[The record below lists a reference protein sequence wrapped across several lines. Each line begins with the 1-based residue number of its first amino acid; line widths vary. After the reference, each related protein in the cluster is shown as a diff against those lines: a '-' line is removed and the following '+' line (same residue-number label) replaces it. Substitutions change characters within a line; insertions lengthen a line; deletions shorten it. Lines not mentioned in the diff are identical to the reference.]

1 MPAIQ
6 RIRNHGAWLIGVI
19 GLALFAF
26 IAEEF
31 FRSME
36 TTSNH
41 SKQQV
46 GEVYGESL
54 SIQDFQEMVNEA
66 SEVYKMRT
74 GQNLSDAMQDQ
85 VRDQV
90 WNEYVI
96 YQLVKHETDALGLY
110 VTDAEVQQAL
120 VAGTAQSLQSLS
132 MFANQQGR
140 FDYTAIPMSPLS
152 LPHFLSPPSRTRSK

>member
-132 MFANQQGR
+132 MVAHQHGR
-140 FDYTAIPMSPLS
+140 FDSTALQP
-152 LPHFLSPPSRTRSK
+152 FLQQ

>member
-1 MPAIQ
+1 
-6 RIRNHGAWLIGVI
+6 
-19 GLALFAF
+19 
-26 IAEEF
+26 
-31 FRSME
+31 ME

-110 VTDAEVQQAL
+110 VTDAEVQHAL

-132 MFANQQGR
+132 MFANLQPR
-140 FDYTAIPMSPLS
+140 CRAPDLPPCSP
-152 LPHFLSPPSRTRSK
+152 RTR